1 MFLLVVEKKN
11 ITGKRVNLLIVDILL
26 FLRNKNMMR

>member
-11 ITGKRVNLLIVDILL
+11 ITGKRVNLLIVNI
-26 FLRNKNMMR
+26 FAIFEK